1 MSLLTTNESVPSR
14 IRGLFAYLLS
24 RRTGIHRDELIATL
38 SPPSVTENHD
48 YARKTLG
55 EATTLGLVD
64 VGSDGLVTLG
74 TALDPGER
82 DQDNLAHTVHA
93 LPQVITRL
101 AFAQK
106 KSSSNDSLGIA
117 IAWILTKSPLE
128 PPLSWDLADRDL
140 IRIASGNGGALDIQ
154 GNNARFGNLCH
165 WITYLGF
172 ARDDGHGAVALVAD
186 PTVAIRTAL
195 ETALPTKDRTP
206 LIAVITKLASMLPVI
221 DGGKY
226 NLRFL
231 SENPN
236 ATQSLNGKL
245 SPALSMALLRL
256 NDEKTI
262 NLTHEADAL
271 EPRRLFVGGS
281 EYTFSSIQR
290 TN

>member
-14 IRGLFAYLLS
+14 IRGLFAYLLPQK
-24 RRTGIHRDELIATL
+24 TGIHRDELIATL
-38 SPPSVTENHD
+38 SPPSVTENKA
-48 YARKTLG
+48 YARRTLD
-55 EATTLGLVD
+55 EAEALGLVD
-64 VGSDGLVTLG
+64 VGPDGLVTLG
-74 TALDPGER
+74 TALAPGER
-82 DQDNLAHTVHA
+82 DQDNLARTVHA
-93 LPQVITRL
+93 LPRVITRL

-172 ARDDGHGAVALVAD
+172 ARDDGNGATALVAD

-221 DGGKY
+221 DGGEY

-231 SENPN
+231 HDYPN

-262 NLTHEADAL
+262 KLTHEADAL

-290 TN
+290 AN